1 VVRRHATRPLRDASA
16 CACVCVHVHVHVH
29 VHMYVYAVHVL
40 AWGSEVAI
48 SSFSFLRASSGEPA
62 IVPFVST
69 LRWARTWVTYGCSP
83 DAWVA

>member
-1 VVRRHATRPLRDASA
+1 MVRRHATRPLRDASA

>member
-1 VVRRHATRPLRDASA
+1 M
-16 CACVCVHVHVHVH
+16 CVHVHVHVH
-29 VHMYVYAVHVL
+29 VHMHMYVHAVHVL

-62 IVPFVST
+62 IIPFVST